1 MIDKKKQ
8 GHKAE
13 LLVANYLRS
22 KGCIIAKMNYHSRFG
37 EIDIIAESR
46 KTVAFVEVKQR
57 SENAL
62 FTPAEAVDARK
73 QHKIILT
80 ANDFLRKANLSEL
93 QPRFDIAEV
102 YFSKTADG
110 KTKYKI
116 HYIKNAFQA

>member
-1 MIDKKKQ
+1 MSDTKNK

-13 LLVANYLRS
+13 LLVADFLRS

-57 SENAL
+57 GENAL

-73 QHKIILT
+73 QQKIILT
-80 ANDFLRKANLSEL
+80 ANDFLRKANLPEL
-93 QPRFDIAEV
+93 QPRFDVAEV
-102 YFSKTADG
+102 YFTKTEDG